1 MMHATLSSNKVPLTL
16 STDYRSRRR
25 LGRMTKMNEIAPNN
39 IDYDNDGWQLLSW
52 IVSHLRSNF
61 LFMSLNDD
69 PDRDTSSLEEIAKQ
83 FEIVEYDPGQII
95 VEQGTFLYEYC
106 DVFA

>member
-1 MMHATLSSNKVPLTL
+1 
-16 STDYRSRRR
+16 
-25 LGRMTKMNEIAPNN
+25 MTKMMEVTAP
-39 IDYDNDGWQLLSW
+39 ITYDDDGRKLLSW
-52 IVSHLRSNF
+52 IVLHLRSNF

-69 PDRDTSSLEEIAKQ
+69 PDTDTTSSLEDICHDDRDKDTSSLEEIARQ

-95 VEQGTFLYEYC
+95 VEQGTLLYVYC